1 MIATLLVAVS
11 MAPGEATRRAP
22 EAVSVLGDDDVSL
35 ALGAKAGL
43 RIGPLELYGGVD
55 PFEAAVATEDQLSG
69 QTLPLAA
76 GVRAY
81 LPVPGP
87 LKLFGALD
95 ATPWNEP
102 AHDSDV
108 QLRRRAVAAV
118 GVRSQRKPVF
128 YDVAVGPGVWTR
140 HWPGAATG
148 AAHLALT
155 VQGALGLSF

>member
-1 MIATLLVAVS
+1 MIATLLLAVS
-11 MAPGEATRRAP
+11 MTSGETARRLA
-22 EAVSVLGDDDVSL
+22 ADISVLGDEDVSL

-55 PFEAAVATEDQLSG
+55 PFEAAAATEDQITG

-87 LKLFGALD
+87 LRFFGAVD

-102 AHDSDV
+102 AHDSDA
-108 QLRRRAVAAV
+108 QIHRRAVATV
-118 GVRSQRKPVF
+118 GVRSRRQSFF
-128 YDVAVGPGVWTR
+128 YDVAVGPGFWAR
-140 HWPGAATG
+140 HWPGCG
-148 AAHLALT
+148 SGDAHVAVT
-155 VQGALGLSF
+155 VQGALGVSF